1 MVPHVF
7 TILSGTTTQRRAQP
21 GGTAP
26 CLGAS
31 LQRRV
36 PVTQHPWSSPSTQ
49 AGSEQGLG
57 FSHFPVAQ
65 SRGGLGCVSCQAPC
79 CLHQEERP
87 WLACEQ
93 QARGGFVLEVA
104 SALGQEGVF
113 GGGLFYS
120 ASTTAGW
127 YLILTAGMPQ
137 GCHLRAEMSW

>member
-7 TILSGTTTQRRAQP
+7 TFLSRTTTQRRAQP

-31 LQRRV
+31 LQRCV
-36 PVTQHPWSSPSTQ
+36 PGMQHPWSSPSTQ

-65 SRGGLGCVSCQAPC
+65 SRVGLGRVSCQAPC

-87 WLACEQ
+87 WSGVSSRPGEGLLGGCL
-93 QARGGFVLEVA
+93 GGGLCLGTGGCVWGFVL
-104 SALGQEGVF
+104 F
-113 GGGLFYS
+113 CIHNCGLVSDPYS
-120 ASTTAGW
+120 WNAT
-127 YLILTAGMPQ
+127 GM
-137 GCHLRAEMSW
+137 